1 MDFTRN
7 LNLELMVLILFLE
20 GTSKIEFNLVDTER
34 PQIAWPNVFVS
45 YIEVLEKPPVLV
57 VP

>member
-45 YIEVLEKPPVLV
+45 YIEVLESHQCW
-57 VP
+57 